1 MDAVILTPRLKLI
14 LLDKAEAGSKEFEW
28 LHQLHSDEKTTW
40 WSIHGRAKSIEDTQR
55 ISGGYLPTSNTEP
68 ERPKS
73 YRVAYA
79 VHRILEPTASS
90 MKTEPQTIGPG
101 VDATESIGLIT
112 MKSVDSGHL
121 ALPENLTIPAS
132 AADTTLTVELSYMFL
147 PTAWGKG
154 YATESLRAVFE
165 SCKRALSFWNPYK
178 KVYVRA
184 IVNQGNP
191 LSMRVMDKTGM
202 IKRGVYEWSAK
213 PIFIGGEWREHH
225 SLHIFGMH
233 LIDLRADDTNRP
245 SPTKILALR
254 FLQLRIFAGPQD
266 TYNTRDNTNVDD
278 YFPSCG
284 ASTFIT
290 PSLLQINRPV
300 SKQLESS
307 TAATMP
313 QAQPELKKYME
324 KRLFVQLNGN
334 RKVIGVLRGYD
345 VFLNIVLDEA
355 VEEKTGGERERLGM
369 VVIRGNSVVMLEA
382 LERMGDDRR

>member
-55 ISGGYLPTSNTEP
+55 ISGGYLPTNKTEP

-79 VHRILEPTASS
+79 VHKILEPTASS
-90 MKTEPQTIGPG
+90 VETEPQTVGPG

-121 ALPENLTIPAS
+121 ALPESLTIPAA

-165 SCKRALSFWNPYK
+165 SCKRALSFWDPFK

-202 IKRGVYEWSAK
+202 TKRGVYEWSAK

-233 LIDLRADDTNRP
+233 LI
-245 SPTKILALR
+245 
-254 FLQLRIFAGPQD
+254 
-266 TYNTRDNTNVDD
+266 
-278 YFPSCG
+278 
-284 ASTFIT
+284 
-290 PSLLQINRPV
+290 
-300 SKQLESS
+300 E
-307 TAATMP
+307 
-313 QAQPELKKYME
+313 
-324 KRLFVQLNGN
+324 
-334 RKVIGVLRGYD
+334 
-345 VFLNIVLDEA
+345 
-355 VEEKTGGERERLGM
+355 
-369 VVIRGNSVVMLEA
+369 
-382 LERMGDDRR
+382 